1 MHPIKW
7 CFPPQFNLLFFLFLS
22 RRVTLKKYFFVV
34 IPLAC
39 VLYMSLHDVHS
50 SELPPMQ
57 LEVLLEK
64 LTLKLEHNGDT
75 QFKLA
80 KECIMQLL
88 AKKRSKPHTSSS
100 SSNAASAHN
109 IASTPFSQTSKQAEE
124 VGTVIGGGL
133 GEGERITP
141 LDQWISA
148 QMAHA
153 DAYAQSLP
161 SVHLHEISTEDYN
174 KLLYDAVVRNFTIST
189 PFL

>member
-1 MHPIKW
+1 
-7 CFPPQFNLLFFLFLS
+7 
-22 RRVTLKKYFFVV
+22 
-34 IPLAC
+34 
-39 VLYMSLHDVHS
+39 
-50 SELPPMQ
+50 MQ

-88 AKKRSKPHTSSS
+88 TKKRSKPYTSSSSSS

-109 IASTPFSQTSKQAEE
+109 IASTPSSQTSKQAEE